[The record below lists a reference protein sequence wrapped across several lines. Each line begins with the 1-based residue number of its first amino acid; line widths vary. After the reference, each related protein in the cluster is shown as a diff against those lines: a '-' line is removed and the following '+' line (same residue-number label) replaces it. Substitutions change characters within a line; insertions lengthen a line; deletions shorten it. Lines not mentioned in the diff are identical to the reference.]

1 MTPIGTISPED
12 RRVHITPTISTILQ
26 FRALDF
32 GMEHCQLQVV
42 LPTSVASKSSTTLEP
57 SSLVLELNRLDA
69 SGAMDAS
76 TLSYKTCPG
85 FIGKIADIKV
95 DYGLT
100 WSHNFTCATDEV
112 ITFELACSSSKNPGG
127 ECYVDWWQTKGQSN
141 PAVFLTQHTSV

>member
-42 LPTSVASKSSTTLEP
+42 LPTSVAS
-57 SSLVLELNRLDA
+57 N
-69 SGAMDAS
+69 